1 MRTVFDRELVKKY
14 DKPGPR
20 YTSYPPATEFTEK
33 VTVEDYK
40 RKLLESN
47 SRKTPLSLYFHI
59 PFCESGCYYCG
70 CNIIISHRKGIEKP
84 YLERVYK
91 EMDMLSELI
100 DKDRKVDQLHWG
112 GGTPNYLDADEIRE
126 FMEEIRKRFEFT
138 ENAEVSIE
146 IDPRYATDEQLRTI
160 KEVGFNRI
168 SMGLQDLDERVQ
180 KAVNRIQPY
189 SLMVDIMGKL
199 RDLGFES
206 INIDLIYGLPYQT
219 VESFKRTVEKVIE
232 LSPDRVAVY
241 SFAYVPWVK
250 PIQKRIDPKTL
261 PSPEEKL
268 SILEMV
274 VEEFQRAG
282 YVYIGMDHFAKPE
295 DELAVAQ
302 REGKLWRNFQGYT
315 TRKGVELIGIG
326 ATSIG
331 MLYDSYFQNYK
342 TLKDYNDAIDS
353 DRLATFRGVILNED
367 DMIRREVIMDIMCN
381 LGVNFD
387 KIENMFGIRFED
399 YFEEELENLKEL
411 EEDGLIEVKG
421 RSIRVLPVGRL
432 LIRNVA
438 MVFDAYLKRKKELKF
453 SRTI

>member
-1 MRTVFDRELVKKY
+1 MRTVFDRDLVKKY
-14 DKPGPR
+14 DRPGPR

-40 RKLLESN
+40 TKLLESN

-70 CNIIISHRKGIEKP
+70 CNIIISRRKGIERP
-84 YLERVYK
+84 YLERVYR

-100 DKDRKVDQLHWG
+100 DPERKVSQLHWG
-112 GGTPNYLDADEIRE
+112 GGTPNYLDSDEIRE
-126 FMEEIRKRFEFT
+126 FMEEIKKRFEFT
-138 ENAEVSIE
+138 EDSEISIE
-146 IDPRYATDEQLRTI
+146 IDPRYATDDQLRTI

-180 KAVNRIQPY
+180 RAVNRIQPY
-189 SLMVDIMGKL
+189 SLMVDIMRKL

-219 VESFKRTVEKVIE
+219 VDSFRKTVEKVIE
-232 LSPDRVAVY
+232 LDPDRVAVY

-250 PIQKRIDPKTL
+250 PIQKHIDPKTL
-261 PSPEEKL
+261 PPPEEKL

-274 VEEFQRAG
+274 VEEFQNAG

-302 REGKLWRNFQGYT
+302 RKGELWRNFQGYT

-342 TLKDYNDAIDS
+342 TLREYNEAIDS
-353 DRLATFRGVILNED
+353 GRLATFRGVILNED

-381 LGVNFD
+381 LGVSFK
-387 KIENMFGIRFED
+387 KIEDMFGIRFED
-399 YFEEELENLKEL
+399 YFSEELENLKEL
-411 EEDGLIEVKG
+411 EEDGLIEVKD
-421 RSIRVLPVGRL
+421 RSIKVLPQGRL

-438 MVFDAYLKRKKELKF
+438 MVFDAYLKNKKELKF

>member
-1 MRTVFDRELVKKY
+1 MRTVFDRDLIKKY

-20 YTSYPPATEFTEK
+20 YTSYPPATEFTTEVGPKEYREK
-33 VTVEDYK
+33 
-40 RKLLESN
+40 LIQSN

-70 CNIIISHRKGIEKP
+70 CNIIISHRKGIERP

-91 EMDMLSELI
+91 EMDMLVSLL
-100 DKDRKVDQLHWG
+100 DRDRKVEQLHWG
-112 GGTPNYLDADEIRE
+112 GGTPNYLDSEEIRE
-126 FMEEIRKRFEFT
+126 FMEQIKKRFTFSED
-138 ENAEVSIE
+138 AEVSIE
-146 IDPRYATDEQLRTI
+146 IDPRYATDDQLKTI

-168 SMGLQDLDERVQ
+168 SMGLQDLDEKVQ
-180 KAVNRIQPY
+180 RAINRIQPY
-189 SLMVDIMGKL
+189 SLMVDTMRKL

-219 VESFKRTVEKVIE
+219 RESFRRTVEKVIE
-232 LSPDRVAVY
+232 LDPDRVAVY

-250 PIQKRIDPKTL
+250 PIQKMINPDTL

-274 VEEFQRAG
+274 IEEFQDAG
-282 YVYIGMDHFAKPE
+282 YVYIGMDHFAKPT

-342 TLKDYNDAIDS
+342 TLREYNEAV
-353 DRLATFRGVILNED
+353 DRGELPTFRGYILTED
-367 DMIRREVIMDIMCN
+367 DFIRREVIMDIMCN
-381 LGVNFD
+381 LGVSFE
-387 KIENMFGIRFED
+387 KIERMFDISFED
-399 YFEEELENLKEL
+399 YFEKELEDLRQL
-411 EEDGLIEVKG
+411 EEDGLIEVKDG
-421 RSIRVLPVGRL
+421 RINILPAGRL

-438 MVFDAYLKRKKELKF
+438 MVFDAHLRNKKERRF

>member
-1 MRTVFDRELVKKY
+1 MRVRFDRRLIKKY
-14 DKPGPR
+14 DRPGPR
-20 YTSYPPATEFTEK
+20 YTSYPPATEFTTEIGERVYREK
-33 VTVEDYK
+33 IH
-40 RKLLESN
+40 ESN
-47 SRKTPLSLYFHI
+47 ARKTPLSLYFHI

-91 EMDMLSELI
+91 EMDFLSEVL
-100 DKDRKVDQLHWG
+100 DPTRPVDQLHWG
-112 GGTPNYLDADEIRE
+112 GGTPNYLEPDEIEE
-126 FMEEIRKRFEFT
+126 FMGEIKKRFSFT
-138 ENAEVSIE
+138 DKAEVSIE
-146 IDPRYATDEQLRTI
+146 IDPRYATADQLEVI

-180 KAVNRIQPY
+180 RAINRIQPY
-189 SLMVDIMGKL
+189 DLMIKTMEKL
-199 RDLGFES
+199 RNLGFQS
-206 INIDLIYGLPYQT
+206 INIDLIYGLPYQS
-219 VESFKRTVEKVIE
+219 VESFEKTVEKVIE
-232 LSPDRVAVY
+232 LNPERVAVY

-250 PIQKRIDPKTL
+250 PIQKHIVPETL

-274 VEEFQRAG
+274 IDRFQNAG

-302 REGKLWRNFQGYT
+302 KEGRLWRNFQGYT

-342 TLKDYNDAIDS
+342 TLKEYNDAVDS
-353 DRLATFRGVILNED
+353 GHLPVYRGILLSEE

-381 LGVNFD
+381 LGVSFR
-387 KIENMFGIRFED
+387 KIQEEFGIEFRE
-399 YFEEELENLKEL
+399 YFSEELEDLREL
-411 EEDGLIEVKG
+411 AKDDLIEIDDDA
-421 RSIRVLPVGRL
+421 IRILPAGRL

-438 MVFDAYLKRKKELKF
+438 MVFDTYLRSKKDLKF

>member
-1 MRTVFDRELVKKY
+1 MRTVFDRDLVKKY
-14 DKPGPR
+14 DRPGPR

-33 VTVEDYK
+33 VTVEDYRK
-40 RKLLESN
+40 KLLESN

-59 PFCESGCYYCG
+59 PFCESGCSYCG
-70 CNIIISHRKGIEKP
+70 CNIIISHRKGIERP

-91 EMDMLSELI
+91 EMDMISQLI
-100 DKDRKVDQLHWG
+100 DPDRKVSQLHWG
-112 GGTPNYLDADEIRE
+112 GGTPNYLDSEEIRE
-126 FMEEIRKRFEFT
+126 FMDEIKKRFRFT
-138 ENAEVSIE
+138 EGAEVSIE

-219 VESFKRTVEKVIE
+219 VESFRKTVEKVIE
-232 LSPDRVAVY
+232 LNPDRVAVY

-250 PIQKRIDPKTL
+250 PIQKHIDPGTL
-261 PSPEEKL
+261 PPPEEKL

-274 VEEFQRAG
+274 VEEFQNAG

-302 REGKLWRNFQGYT
+302 RKGELWRNFQGYT

-331 MLYDSYFQNYK
+331 MLHDSYFQNYK
-342 TLKDYNDAIDS
+342 TLREYNEAIDS
-353 DRLATFRGVILNED
+353 GKLATFRGVILNGD

-381 LGVNFD
+381 LGVSFR
-387 KIENMFGIRFED
+387 KIEDMFGIRFED
-399 YFEEELENLKEL
+399 YFSEELENLREL
-411 EEDGLIEVKG
+411 EEDGLIEVRD
-421 RSIRVLPVGRL
+421 RSIRILPAGRL

-438 MVFDAYLKRKKELKF
+438 MVFDAYLKNKKELKF

>member
-353 DRLATFRGVILNED
+353 GRLATFRGVILNED

-438 MVFDAYLKRKKELKF
+438 MVFDAYLKKKKELKF

>member
-1 MRTVFDRELVKKY
+1 MRTVFDRDLVKKY
-14 DKPGPR
+14 DRPGPR

-33 VTVEDYK
+33 VTVQDY
-40 RKLLESN
+40 RKKLIESN
-47 SRKTPLSLYFHI
+47 SRRTPLSLYFHI

-70 CNIIISHRKGIEKP
+70 CNIIISHRKGIEVP
-84 YLERVYK
+84 YLQRVYR

-100 DKDRKVDQLHWG
+100 DREREVIQLHWG
-112 GGTPNYLDADEIRE
+112 GGTPNYLDADQIRE
-126 FMEEIRKRFEFT
+126 FMDEIRRRFRFGED
-138 ENAEVSIE
+138 AEVSIE
-146 IDPRYATDEQLRTI
+146 IDPRYATDEQLEAI
-160 KEVGFNRI
+160 KEAGFNRI
-168 SMGLQDLDERVQ
+168 SMGLQDLDEKVQ
-180 KAVNRIQPY
+180 RAVNRIQPY

-199 RDLGFES
+199 RELGFES

-219 VESFKRTVEKVIE
+219 VESFRKTVEKVIE
-232 LSPDRVAVY
+232 LSPDRIAVY

-250 PIQKRIDPKTL
+250 PIQKHIDPKTL
-261 PSPEEKL
+261 PPPEEKL

-274 VEEFQRAG
+274 VEEFQNAG

-302 REGKLWRNFQGYT
+302 RNGDLWRNFQGYT
-315 TRKGVELIGIG
+315 TKKGVELIGVG

-342 TLKDYNDAIDS
+342 TLREYNDAIDS
-353 DRLATFRGVILNED
+353 GDLATFRGVILNED

-381 LGVNFD
+381 LGVSFEKID
-387 KIENMFGIRFED
+387 KMFGIMFED
-399 YFEEELENLKEL
+399 YFQEELENLKDL
-411 EEDGLIEVKG
+411 EEDGLIEV
-421 RSIRVLPVGRL
+421 RDRRIRILPVGRL

-438 MVFDAYLKRKKELKF
+438 MVFDAYLKNKKDLKF